1 MESAMDQQFRLRWNN
16 HPDNMTDVLV
26 SLYHKQQL
34 CDVTLACKGELIRAH
49 QTVLTACSPFFE
61 EMLLN
66 INHPHPIIILA
77 DINLGELKAVLEFM
91 YKGEVN
97 VSQNLLSVFLKT
109 AEVLRVKGLTDN
121 NLLND
126 KERRAGGGAAAG
138 ELNRRS
144 HSPAPHEKRKRKSSN
159 CDTNS
164 NSDSRH
170 NDSQA
175 TSNYKSTHLPKS
187 QSERD
192 VGSPD
197 DIMPPQLVKQEP
209 QQGSPQHIDS
219 YHSMS
224 EALQTGGSLSVHQ
237 DDLLSSHGLD
247 HNEETKPPMPPLDPT
262 DTIDEMHT
270 TVPTTHLAYND
281 MFEQSV
287 SNSLLWKCRSCA
299 KEVTNRWHH
308 FHSHTPQRS
317 ICPYCPAT
325 YSRIDTL
332 RSHLRSKHIFMKH
345 LHL

>member
-262 DTIDEMHT
+262 DTIDVTMSDDTNYGRTDRTKWMQTE
-270 TVPTTHLAYND
+270 N
-281 MFEQSV
+281 
-287 SNSLLWKCRSCA
+287 LLL
-299 KEVTNRWHH
+299 
-308 FHSHTPQRS
+308 
-317 ICPYCPAT
+317 PAED
-325 YSRIDTL
+325 Y
-332 RSHLRSKHIFMKH
+332 
-345 LHL
+345 

>member
-262 DTIDEMHT
+262 DTIDDSKCYK
-270 TVPTTHLAYND
+270 VSQL
-281 MFEQSV
+281 FERVGTMDERRRCVLCGKIV
-287 SNSLLWKCRSCA
+287 SNTRNHYYVHFPGQYSC
-299 KEVTNRWHH
+299 
-308 FHSHTPQRS
+308 SQ
-317 ICPYCPAT
+317 CPAVYT
-325 YSRIDTL
+325 RSDTL
-332 RSHLRSKHIFMKH
+332 LLHMRTKHPMVA
-345 LHL
+345 

>member
-1 MESAMDQQFRLRWNN
+1 MDQQFRLRWNN

-126 KERRAGGGAAAG
+126 KERRAGGGVAAG

-170 NDSQA
+170 NDSQVSTNHNIHNNMIQTDLFTLFQA

-224 EALQTGGSLSVHQ
+224 EALQTVSCCFILS
-237 DDLLSSHGLD
+237 
-247 HNEETKPPMPPLDPT
+247 
-262 DTIDEMHT
+262 
-270 TVPTTHLAYND
+270 
-281 MFEQSV
+281 
-287 SNSLLWKCRSCA
+287 
-299 KEVTNRWHH
+299 
-308 FHSHTPQRS
+308 
-317 ICPYCPAT
+317 
-325 YSRIDTL
+325 
-332 RSHLRSKHIFMKH
+332 
-345 LHL
+345 